1 MTEAP
6 SVRREEVDLMAIA
19 LRKRFRSRRASTLAR
34 PLDDITEAE
43 RAAMTALAETLG
55 HLAEGLPD
63 GSRLA
68 VEFVKIARSIDS
80 AGVLGTWR
88 LDTVAREFAEGTN

>member
-6 SVRREEVDLMAIA
+6 SVKPEEVDLMAIA
-19 LRKRFRSRRASTLAR
+19 LRKRFRSRHDSTLTH
-34 PLDDITEAE
+34 PPDDIAEAE

-55 HLAEGLPD
+55 RLAEGLPD

-68 VEFVKIARSIDS
+68 AEFVKVGRSIES